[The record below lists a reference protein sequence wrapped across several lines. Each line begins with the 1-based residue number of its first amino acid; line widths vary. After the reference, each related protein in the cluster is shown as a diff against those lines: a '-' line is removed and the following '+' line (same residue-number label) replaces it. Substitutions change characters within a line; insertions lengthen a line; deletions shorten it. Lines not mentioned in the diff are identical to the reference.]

1 MPGSAR
7 RRIRTRAASSCAQ
20 PQTPT
25 ALGARSL
32 LRSNPRAP
40 RARRQ
45 DAAEEAKLL
54 REEMVQLFKQFR
66 AAGGSKAMQDKL
78 IRDFQSLNKKM
89 LETTKQTRTPA
100 LLSRRPAAGLR

>member
-1 MPGSAR
+1 M
-7 RRIRTRAASSCAQ
+7 
-20 PQTPT
+20 
-25 ALGARSL
+25 

-89 LETTKQTRTPA
+89 LETRTLAP
-100 LLSRRPAAGLR
+100 LSRRPAAGLR

>member
-1 MPGSAR
+1 M
-7 RRIRTRAASSCAQ
+7 
-20 PQTPT
+20 
-25 ALGARSL
+25 

-100 LLSRRPAAGLR
+100 PLYRRPAAGLR

>member
-1 MPGSAR
+1 MRNRKRQPLSA
-7 RRIRTRAASSCAQ
+7 
-20 PQTPT
+20 P
-25 ALGARSL
+25 ALCSVL
-32 LRSNPRAP
+32 TRAP